1 VPLAIVGEV
10 LFSVIVDVP
19 VDAAILVAIVCNTDP
34 DVMSVIS
41 ATLTPPTSGRS
52 VKLYDPNTGVD
63 IYVDTFYLIY

>member
-1 VPLAIVGEV
+1 VPLAIVGAV
-10 LFSVIVDVP
+10 LFNVIVDVP
-19 VDAAILVAIVCNTDP
+19 VDADP